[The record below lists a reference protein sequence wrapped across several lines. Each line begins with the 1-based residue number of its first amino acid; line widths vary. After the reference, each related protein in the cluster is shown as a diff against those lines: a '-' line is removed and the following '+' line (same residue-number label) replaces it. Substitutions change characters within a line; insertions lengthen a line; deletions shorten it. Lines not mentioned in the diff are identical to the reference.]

1 MSPVSALKQGFSM
14 AMRARPAVWVLLLVN
29 LGLAALAGLPI
40 YRGILRFTGHSLMS
54 QKLAYDLSYDW
65 LTDFTANSPGSF
77 DRYAALI
84 ALVGLISIPVNTVL
98 AGGVLGRFRNP
109 ELPFSLAAFFH
120 DVGRYWGRLIRLM
133 ILGLIGYWLVFLVT
147 NRGLRGLIAAY
158 TSDWQD
164 DQVVFMLRLAAGLL
178 CIAGL
183 GFINLVIDFARVK
196 LVMEDGASAA
206 EAILV
211 SLGFSLGRLRNVLT
225 VYALPTLASVALL
238 GLYWLVVPW
247 TLINTP
253 AEGTWAQY
261 REPLVVALLFLGQQ
275 LVMFG
280 RFWFRVAAW
289 AGEWSYYGGSRP

>member
-1 MSPVSALKQGFSM
+1 M
-14 AMRARPAVWVLLLVN
+14 AMRARPAVWILLLAN
-29 LGLAALAGLPI
+29 LGLAALAGWPI
-40 YRGILRFTGHSLMS
+40 YRGILRFTGHSILN

-65 LTDFTANSPGSF
+65 LTDFAVNSPGSL

-109 ELPFSLAAFFH
+109 DLPFSLAAFFH

-133 ILGLIGYWLVFLVT
+133 ILGRIGYWLVFLVT
-147 NRGLRGLIAAY
+147 NRGLRGLISTQTA
-158 TSDWQD
+158 DWQD
-164 DQVVFMLRLAAGLL
+164 DQVVFLLRLAAGLL
-178 CIAGL
+178 CIAGSGWL
-183 GFINLVIDFARVK
+183 NLVIDFARAK
-196 LVMEDGASAA
+196 RVMEDGASAA
-206 EAILV
+206 EAFLV

-238 GLYWLVVPW
+238 GIYWLVVPW